1 MGVDV
6 SHLVAETLGDTDDQ
20 VVDERAD
27 GSECG
32 DVLAGSVVKLNVD
45 LVLLGVGE
53 CDRQMAQVLCEL
65 ATGSLDGNLAGL
77 DGDLDCEASRIS
89 IFLLLVVP
97 SCAMP
102 SSAAISANFFDSK
115 LLLCCFSRAISCR
128 CVRTALWDV
137 QRFLGVDVPHV
148 GGGSGVS

>member
-27 GSECG
+27 SSECG

-45 LVLLGVGE
+45 LVLLWVGE

-65 ATGSLDGNLAGL
+65 ATGSLDGDIAGL
-77 DGDLDCEASRIS
+77 DRDLDCEASSIS
-89 IFLLLVVP
+89 ILWFVGVP
-97 SCAMP
+97 SSAIS
-102 SSAAISANFFDSK
+102 SSAAISTILSNIEV
-115 LLLCCFSRAISCR
+115 LHCHFSCAISCKG
-128 CVRTALWDV
+128 VRTALWDV
-137 QRFLGVDVPHV
+137 QRFLGVDVPH
-148 GGGSGVS
+148 GCGGSG